1 MAVGGLPDALGQ
13 FFVARVEA
21 ARQLLRDAVVEGIR
35 GEERER
41 HGAKL
46 HETSEEVDQRA
57 DMTCEPS
64 SESRYLL

>member
-21 ARQLLRDAVVEGIR
+21 ARQLLGDAVVEGIR
-35 GEERER
+35 SEERER

-46 HETSEEVDQRA
+46 H
-57 DMTCEPS
+57 
-64 SESRYLL
+64 